1 MAEAEPEMSAE
12 EFIKWRKAR
21 IAKKPGVTAKDVL
34 QTGKHRYRIE
44 QTTFH
49 VQSNNPRKVHT
60 LERIRWEEFK
70 SKAGG
75 QPRRDHKD
83 GELAYRIGYWVVNRA
98 GKWQWGQYSLISP
111 AVDLDD
117 LLKKARCERTL
128 LPESGEDTDEKDAS

>member
-1 MAEAEPEMSAE
+1 MAEPDPEESAE
-12 EFIKWRKAR
+12 EFIERRRAN
-21 IAKKPGVTAKDVL
+21 IDKKPWVTAKDVL

-83 GELAYRIGYWVVNRA
+83 GELTRVSDRVLGREPGGEVAMG
-98 GKWQWGQYSLISP
+98 
-111 AVDLDD
+111 AVL
-117 LLKKARCERTL
+117 ANQPR
-128 LPESGEDTDEKDAS
+128 SGP